1 MSQRANYFKLGL
13 FVIGAVA
20 AGILVL
26 LIVGTG
32 AWFKSRTT
40 IETYFNESVQG
51 LDIGSKMKYR
61 GVVIGEVTSIS
72 FTYVRYEQDKP
83 MSQRKRYV
91 MVEAQ
96 IEPRLVGGKVAN
108 DIASPESTALEV
120 ARGLRVHLAPQGI
133 TGTNYLEL
141 DYVDTLPAPVL
152 PIDWT
157 PQNIYIPSTPSTVQ
171 TFVSAATEIID
182 RLHRLD
188 IEGTVANLNKL
199 LVTAND
205 RIAGVDT
212 TGLSRHAER
221 TLTRLDTTLDGI
233 ASRKISDQAVGL
245 ITELRQTNAELRTF
259 LDSDAL
265 RKLPQDTSATLASV
279 RALVGDPK
287 LAQSVA
293 HMERTLGRLDRIFGG
308 GEADLG
314 ATFENLR
321 QITDNLRD
329 LTEDAKRYPS
339 NLLFGA
345 PPPTLPFGAARSS
358 PVPELPR

>member
-1 MSQRANYFKLGL
+1 MSQKANYFKLGL

-20 AGILVL
+20 AGVAVL

-61 GVVIGEVTSIS
+61 GVVIGAVTNIS
-72 FTYVRYEQDKP
+72 FTYVKYEQDRP

-91 MVEAQ
+91 LVEAQ

-108 DIASPESTALEV
+108 DIASPESTAIEV

-141 DYVDTLPAPVL
+141 DYVDTLPTPVL
-152 PIDWT
+152 PIDWE

-171 TFVSAATEIID
+171 TFVAAATEIID

-205 RIAGVDT
+205 RIASVDT
-212 TGLSRHAER
+212 GELSKHADR
-221 TLTRLDTTLDGI
+221 TLGKLDTTLDGI
-233 ASRKISDQAVGL
+233 ASRKISDEAVGL
-245 ITELRQTNAELRTF
+245 LAELRQTNGELRTF
-259 LDSDAL
+259 LDSEAL

-287 LAQSVA
+287 LAQSIA
-293 HMERTLGRLDRIFGG
+293 HMERTLSRLDRIFGG

-314 ATFENLR
+314 STFANLR
-321 QITDNLRD
+321 QITENLRD

-345 PPPTLPFGAARSS
+345 PPPALPFGVAPSSTEPAR
-358 PVPELPR
+358 

>member
-20 AGILVL
+20 AGIAVL

-157 PQNIYIPSTPSTVQ
+157 PQDIYIPSTPSTVQ

-199 LVTAND
+199 LVTTND

-212 TGLSRHAER
+212 AGLSRHADR

-233 ASRKISDQAVGL
+233 ASRKISDEAVGL
-245 ITELRQTNAELRTF
+245 ITELRQTNAELRAF

-345 PPPTLPFGAARSS
+345 PPPTLPFGAGRSS
-358 PVPELPR
+358 PFPEHPR